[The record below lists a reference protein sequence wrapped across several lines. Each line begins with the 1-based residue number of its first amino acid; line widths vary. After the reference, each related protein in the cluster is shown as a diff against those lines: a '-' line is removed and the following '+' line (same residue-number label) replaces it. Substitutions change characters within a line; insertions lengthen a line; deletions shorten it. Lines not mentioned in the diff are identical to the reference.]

1 MQPNDITFYQR
12 FEADILAGR
21 KTITIRDKSESHFK
35 AGDILRVGR
44 FEDNQYFCT
53 IEVLSM
59 SPIMLDNLTEQHA
72 AQENMGL
79 EELKEVIRAIYP
91 SEERFYLIE
100 FKMIYCNQEVNF
112 ERWRD
117 RFATAIHPI
126 YKKDELGNYNYELT
140 LTFIEY
146 DGKKYGISAKHGFIG
161 NKQDKFYIPNNDG
174 TFINISLRE
183 DDIFL
188 CDNLDLAIIKVD
200 SIRFEDIYF
209 FKFNSDLISDLSD
222 KWIVW
227 EGFPAK
233 YIEKSFKHIHSSKES
248 SLPDKFCETKKN
260 GKFNFARSTSINL
273 DIVKLLEHR
282 IICKRLQND
291 LRFKNKHP
299 EDFKLDGMSG
309 GPILVYGNMKGMKA
323 TLLELPIFIGM
334 GIEYYKKENK
344 QKGYTKGSI
353 VGIYVTEIIKELQKN
368 MTQKFEMADRFN
380 PSAVEQA
387 LYQHWEES
395 GYFKPSEN
403 ENAPS
408 YCIAI
413 PPPNVTGSLHMGHAF
428 QQTLMDTLIRFN
440 RMEGHN
446 TLWQAGT
453 DHAGIATQMVVERK
467 IAAEEG
473 KTRHDYGREAF
484 INKIWDWKAYS
495 GGTISQQMR
504 RLGNSIDWERERFT
518 MDDGLSNAVKEV
530 FVRLHEEG
538 LIYRGKRLVNWDPKL
553 HTAISDLEVENKE
566 SKGSL
571 WHFRYPLANGAKTA
585 DGKDYLVVATTRPE
599 TMLGDTAVAVHPE
612 DERYQSLIGKTVVLP
627 LANREIPI
635 IADEYVD
642 REFGTG
648 VVKITPAHDF
658 NDYEVGKRHSL
669 PMVNVLTLNA
679 DICDEAEIIGTD
691 GKPLAGYEAIIP
703 ADFRGLERFAA
714 RKKIVADFEALG
726 LLDEIKPHDLKVPYG
741 DRGGVP
747 IEPMLTDQWYVS
759 VKPLADVAI
768 KAVEDGEI
776 QFVPKQYENLYFSW
790 MRDIQDWC
798 ISRQLWWG
806 HRIPA
811 WYDAEGN
818 VYVARNEEEVRSKYN
833 LDSAVE
839 LKQDE
844 DVLDTWFSS
853 GLWTFSTLGWPEQ
866 TKELKMFHPT
876 DVLITGFDIIF
887 FWVAR
892 MIMFTMHFVKDENG
906 KPQVPFKTVYV
917 TGLIRDEQGQKMS
930 KSKGNV
936 LDPIDMIDGISLDD
950 LLEKRTGNMMQP
962 QLAEKIA
969 KATRKEFA
977 EGIAAHGTDALR
989 FTLAA
994 LASNGRDINW
1004 DMKRLEGYRN
1014 FCNKLWNASRFVLT
1028 NEKLDLSEGEIEFS
1042 LADRWI
1048 QSEFNRTVETFRNS
1062 LSQYRFDLC
1071 ANAIYEFTWNQFCD
1085 WYLELTKPVFANGN
1099 AAQIRAASQTL
1110 IHVLE
1115 KLLRLAHPLI
1125 PFITEE
1131 IWQKVKGFVGITA
1144 DSIMLQPFPQVE
1156 ENGFDPEAEAEIEWL
1171 KEVIVAVRNIRAES
1185 NIAPSKG
1192 LDLLFRNLSAENAK
1206 ILEKQTALLKAM
1218 AKLDNVQVLAAN
1230 ETAPLAVAKLV
1241 GNAELLVPMAGFI
1254 NKEAELTRLTKE
1266 IEKYQNEVKRIENK
1280 LSNEAFVA
1288 KAPEAVIAKERE
1300 KQAEYQSGL
1309 EKIQEQYKAIE
1320 AL

>member
-1 MQPNDITFYQR
+1 MT
-12 FEADILAGR
+12 
-21 KTITIRDKSESHFK
+21 
-35 AGDILRVGR
+35 
-44 FEDNQYFCT
+44 
-53 IEVLSM
+53 
-59 SPIMLDNLTEQHA
+59 
-72 AQENMGL
+72 
-79 EELKEVIRAIYP
+79 
-91 SEERFYLIE
+91 
-100 FKMIYCNQEVNF
+100 
-112 ERWRD
+112 
-117 RFATAIHPI
+117 
-126 YKKDELGNYNYELT
+126 
-140 LTFIEY
+140 
-146 DGKKYGISAKHGFIG
+146 
-161 NKQDKFYIPNNDG
+161 KQF
-174 TFINISLRE
+174 TME
-183 DDIFL
+183 
-188 CDNLDLAIIKVD
+188 
-200 SIRFEDIYF
+200 
-209 FKFNSDLISDLSD
+209 
-222 KWIVW
+222 
-227 EGFPAK
+227 
-233 YIEKSFKHIHSSKES
+233 
-248 SLPDKFCETKKN
+248 
-260 GKFNFARSTSINL
+260 
-273 DIVKLLEHR
+273 
-282 IICKRLQND
+282 
-291 LRFKNKHP
+291 
-299 EDFKLDGMSG
+299 
-309 GPILVYGNMKGMKA
+309 
-323 TLLELPIFIGM
+323 
-334 GIEYYKKENK
+334 
-344 QKGYTKGSI
+344 
-353 VGIYVTEIIKELQKN
+353 
-368 MTQKFEMADRFN
+368 DRFN

-387 LYQHWEES
+387 LYQHWES
-395 GYFKPSEN
+395 QGYFKPSEDI
-403 ENAPS
+403 NAPS

-428 QQTLMDTLIRFN
+428 QQTLMDTLIRFH

-446 TLWQAGT
+446 TLWQSGT

-504 RLGNSIDWERERFT
+504 RLGNSIDWDRERFT
-518 MDDGLSNAVKEV
+518 MDEGLSNAVKEV

-585 DGKDYLVVATTRPE
+585 DGLDYLVVATTRPE

-612 DERYQSLIGKTVVLP
+612 DERYQSLIGKTVILP

-658 NDYEVGKRHSL
+658 NDYEVGKRHGL
-669 PMVNVLTLNA
+669 PMVNVMTLNA
-679 DICDEAEIIGTD
+679 DIRAEAEVIGTD
-691 GKPLAGYEAIIP
+691 GKTLENYTALIP
-703 ADFRGLERFAA
+703 QDYQGLERFAA

-726 LLDEIKPHDLKVPYG
+726 LLDQIKPHDLKVPYG

-759 VKPLADVAI
+759 VKPLAEVAT

-811 WYDAEGN
+811 WYDEQGN
-818 VYVARNEEEVRSKYN
+818 VYVARSEEEVRSKYSLN
-833 LDSAVE
+833 ADVA

-892 MIMFTMHFVKDENG
+892 MIMFTMHFIKDENG

-977 EGIAAHGTDALR
+977 DGIVAHGTDALR
-989 FTLAA
+989 FTLTA

-1014 FCNKLWNASRFVLT
+1014 FCNKLWNASRYVLT
-1028 NEKLDLSEGEIEFS
+1028 NDKLDLSEGEVEFS

-1048 QSEFNRTVETFRNS
+1048 ESQFNRTVETFRTA
-1062 LSQYRFDLC
+1062 LSQYRFDLV
-1071 ANAIYEFTWNQFCD
+1071 ANAIYEFTWDQFCD
-1085 WYLELTKPVFANGN
+1085 WYLELTKPIFFKGTD
-1099 AAQIRAASQTL
+1099 AQRRGASRTL
-1110 IHVLE
+1110 VNVLE
-1115 KLLRLAHPLI
+1115 KLLRLIHPVM

-1131 IWQKVKGFVGITA
+1131 IWQKVKGFVGIKA
-1144 DSIMLQPFPQVE
+1144 DTIMLQKFPQ
-1156 ENGFDPEAEAEIEWL
+1156 FDPLAIDEQAENQINFI

-1192 LDLLFRNLSAENAK
+1192 LDLIARNFSADEIAILNAN
-1206 ILEKQTALLKAM
+1206 EVLLKSM
-1218 AKLDNVQVLAAN
+1218 AKLDSVKVLATG
-1230 ETAPLAVAKLV
+1230 EGTPLSVAKLV
-1241 GNAELLVPMAGFI
+1241 ANGEILIPMAGFI
-1254 NKEAELTRLTKE
+1254 NKEAELARLTKE
-1266 IEKYQNEVKRIENK
+1266 MDKLKGEVARIEGK

-1288 KAPEAVIAKERE
+1288 KAPEQVIAKERE
-1300 KQAEYQSGL
+1300 KMQEYLSGL
-1309 EKIQEQYKAIE
+1309 EKLQVQYSEIE

>member
-1 MQPNDITFYQR
+1 
-12 FEADILAGR
+12 
-21 KTITIRDKSESHFK
+21 
-35 AGDILRVGR
+35 
-44 FEDNQYFCT
+44 
-53 IEVLSM
+53 
-59 SPIMLDNLTEQHA
+59 
-72 AQENMGL
+72 
-79 EELKEVIRAIYP
+79 
-91 SEERFYLIE
+91 
-100 FKMIYCNQEVNF
+100 
-112 ERWRD
+112 
-117 RFATAIHPI
+117 
-126 YKKDELGNYNYELT
+126 
-140 LTFIEY
+140 
-146 DGKKYGISAKHGFIG
+146 
-161 NKQDKFYIPNNDG
+161 
-174 TFINISLRE
+174 
-183 DDIFL
+183 
-188 CDNLDLAIIKVD
+188 
-200 SIRFEDIYF
+200 
-209 FKFNSDLISDLSD
+209 
-222 KWIVW
+222 
-227 EGFPAK
+227 
-233 YIEKSFKHIHSSKES
+233 
-248 SLPDKFCETKKN
+248 
-260 GKFNFARSTSINL
+260 
-273 DIVKLLEHR
+273 
-282 IICKRLQND
+282 
-291 LRFKNKHP
+291 
-299 EDFKLDGMSG
+299 
-309 GPILVYGNMKGMKA
+309 
-323 TLLELPIFIGM
+323 
-334 GIEYYKKENK
+334 
-344 QKGYTKGSI
+344 
-353 VGIYVTEIIKELQKN
+353 
-368 MTQKFEMADRFN
+368 MTQKFEMADRFD

-387 LYQHWEES
+387 LYKHWEEA
-395 GYFKPSEN
+395 GYFKPNEN
-403 ENAPS
+403 PNAPS

-428 QQTLMDTLIRFN
+428 QQTLMDTLIRFH
-440 RMEGHN
+440 RMEGDN

-484 INKIWDWKAYS
+484 IDKIWDWKAYS

-504 RLGNSIDWERERFT
+504 RLGNSIDWDRERFT
-518 MDDGLSNAVKEV
+518 MDDGLSDAVKEV
-530 FVRLHEEG
+530 FVRLHEQG

-571 WHFRYPLANGAKTA
+571 WHFRYPLANGEKTA

-612 DERYQSLIGKTVVLP
+612 DERYQSLIGKTVILP

-635 IADEYVD
+635 IADDYVD

-658 NDYEVGKRHSL
+658 NDYEVGRRHQL
-669 PMVNVLTLNA
+669 PMVNVMTLNA
-679 DICDEAEIIGTD
+679 DIRDEAEIIGVD
-691 GKPLAGYEAIIP
+691 NKPLANYVAEIP
-703 ADFRGLERFAA
+703 EKYRGMERFAA
-714 RKKIVADFEALG
+714 RKQIVADFDALG
-726 LLDEIKPHDLKVPYG
+726 LLEEIKPHDLKVPYG

-759 VKPLADVAI
+759 VKPLAEVAT

-811 WYDAEGN
+811 WYDEEGN
-818 VYVARNEEEVRSKYN
+818 IYVARSEEEVRSKYHLN
-833 LDSAVE
+833 SDVK

-853 GLWTFSTLGWPEQ
+853 ALWTFSTLGWPQQ

-892 MIMFTMHFVKDENG
+892 MIMFTMHFIKDENG

-917 TGLIRDEQGQKMS
+917 TGLIRDENGQKMS

-936 LDPIDMIDGISLDD
+936 LDPIDMIDGISLED

-977 EGIAAHGTDALR
+977 DGIAAHGTDALR

-1014 FCNKLWNASRFVLT
+1014 FCNKLWNASRFVLMNVT
-1028 NEKLDLSEGEIEFS
+1028 SMELSNKDGFELS

-1048 QSEFNRTVETFRNS
+1048 QAEFNSTVKRFRDA
-1062 LSQYRFDLC
+1062 LGQYRFDLA
-1071 ANAIYEFTWNQFCD
+1071 ANELYDFTWNKFCD
-1085 WYLELTKPVFANGN
+1085 WYLELTKPVFANGSCAQKN
-1099 AAQIRAASQTL
+1099 GAADTL
-1110 IHVLE
+1110 IDVLE
-1115 KLLRLAHPLI
+1115 KLLRLAHPI
-1125 PFITEE
+1125 MPFITEE
-1131 IWQKVKGFVGITA
+1131 IWQKVALVA
-1144 DSIMLQPFPQVE
+1144 NLPENSSIMVQPFPKFD
-1156 ENGFDPEAEAEIEWL
+1156 ENLVDDEAIAEINWL
-1171 KEVIVAVRNIRAES
+1171 RDVITAVRNIRAES

-1192 LDLLFRNLSAENAK
+1192 LDLIARNFSADEVA
-1206 ILEKQTALLKAM
+1206 ILKANEVLLKSM
-1218 AKLDNVQVLAAN
+1218 AKLDSVKVL
-1230 ETAPLAVAKLV
+1230 ETGENAPLSVAKLV
-1241 GNAELLVPMAGFI
+1241 ANGEILIPMVGFI
-1254 NKEAELTRLTKE
+1254 NKEAELSRLTKE
-1266 IEKYQNEVKRIENK
+1266 MDKLKNEVARIEGK

-1288 KAPEAVIAKERE
+1288 KAPEQVIVKERE
-1300 KQAEYQSGL
+1300 KMQGYQEAIAKVQAQYQ
-1309 EKIQEQYKAIE
+1309 AIE

>member
-1 MQPNDITFYQR
+1 
-12 FEADILAGR
+12 
-21 KTITIRDKSESHFK
+21 
-35 AGDILRVGR
+35 
-44 FEDNQYFCT
+44 
-53 IEVLSM
+53 
-59 SPIMLDNLTEQHA
+59 
-72 AQENMGL
+72 
-79 EELKEVIRAIYP
+79 
-91 SEERFYLIE
+91 
-100 FKMIYCNQEVNF
+100 
-112 ERWRD
+112 
-117 RFATAIHPI
+117 
-126 YKKDELGNYNYELT
+126 
-140 LTFIEY
+140 
-146 DGKKYGISAKHGFIG
+146 
-161 NKQDKFYIPNNDG
+161 
-174 TFINISLRE
+174 
-183 DDIFL
+183 
-188 CDNLDLAIIKVD
+188 
-200 SIRFEDIYF
+200 
-209 FKFNSDLISDLSD
+209 
-222 KWIVW
+222 
-227 EGFPAK
+227 
-233 YIEKSFKHIHSSKES
+233 
-248 SLPDKFCETKKN
+248 
-260 GKFNFARSTSINL
+260 
-273 DIVKLLEHR
+273 
-282 IICKRLQND
+282 
-291 LRFKNKHP
+291 
-299 EDFKLDGMSG
+299 
-309 GPILVYGNMKGMKA
+309 
-323 TLLELPIFIGM
+323 
-334 GIEYYKKENK
+334 
-344 QKGYTKGSI
+344 
-353 VGIYVTEIIKELQKN
+353 
-368 MTQKFEMADRFN
+368 MTQNLQMADRFDS
-380 PSAVEQA
+380 SAVEQA
-387 LYQHWEES
+387 LYKHWEEQ
-395 GYFKPSEN
+395 GYFKPTEN
-403 ENAPS
+403 PSLPS

-440 RMEGHN
+440 RMEGNN
-446 TLWQAGT
+446 TLWQTGT

-504 RLGNSIDWERERFT
+504 RLGNSIDWDRERFT
-518 MDDGLSNAVKEV
+518 MDEGLSNAVKEV

-571 WHFRYPLANGAKTA
+571 WHFCYPLANGAKTA

-599 TMLGDTAVAVHPE
+599 TVLGDTAVAVHPE
-612 DERYQSLIGKTVVLP
+612 DERYQSLIGKTVILP

-635 IADEYVD
+635 VADEYVD

-658 NDYEVGKRHSL
+658 NDYEVGKRHGL
-669 PMVNVLTLNA
+669 PMVNVMTMNA
-679 DICDEAEIIGTD
+679 DIRAEAEIIGTD
-691 GKPLAGYEAIIP
+691 GKSLTTYEAKIP
-703 ADFRGLERFAA
+703 ADYQGLERFAA
-714 RKKIVADFEALG
+714 RKKVVADFEALG

-759 VKPLADVAI
+759 VKPLAEVAT

-811 WYDAEGN
+811 WYDEAGN
-818 VYVARNEEEVRSKYN
+818 VYVARNEEEVRAKHN
-833 LDSAVE
+833 LPADLV
-839 LKQDE
+839 LRQDE

-936 LDPIDMIDGISLDD
+936 LDPIDMIDGISLED

-969 KATRKEFA
+969 KATRKEF
-977 EGIAAHGTDALR
+977 ENGIAAHGTDALR

-1028 NEKLDLSEGEIEFS
+1028 NDKLDLSAGEVEYS

-1048 QSEFNRTVETFRNS
+1048 ESTFNRTVGTFREA
-1062 LSQYRFDLC
+1062 LSQYRFDLA
-1071 ANAIYEFTWNQFCD
+1071 ANAIYDFTWNEFCD
-1085 WYLELTKPVFANGN
+1085 WYLELTKPVFANGTE
-1099 AAQIRAASQTL
+1099 AQKRGASQTL
-1110 IHVLE
+1110 VRVLE
-1115 KLLRLAHPLI
+1115 KLLRLAHPI
-1125 PFITEE
+1125 MPFITEE
-1131 IWQKVKGFVGITA
+1131 IWQKVKGFAGIDA
-1144 DSIMLQPFPQVE
+1144 DTIMLQPFPKVVE
-1156 ENGFDPEAEAEIEWL
+1156 SELDEAAEAQIGWI
-1171 KEVIVAVRNIRAES
+1171 KELIIAVRNIRAES

-1192 LDLLFRNLSAENAK
+1192 LEFLVRNVSDEQRKILAENDR
-1206 ILEKQTALLKAM
+1206 LLKAM
-1218 AKLDNVQVLAAN
+1218 AKLDSVQVLSADEN
-1230 ETAPLAVAKLV
+1230 APLSVAKLV
-1241 GNAELLVPMAGFI
+1241 GNVEVLIPMAGFI
-1254 NKEAELTRLTKE
+1254 NKEAELARLTKE
-1266 IEKYQNEVKRIENK
+1266 IEKMRGEITRIENK

-1300 KQAEYQSGL
+1300 KMQEYQNGL
-1309 EKIQEQYKAIE
+1309 EKLQTQYQAIE
-1320 AL
+1320 NL